1 MGDFCVPGHRHTRH
15 YRDLLSETLA
25 AHHNLGALCWAIAT
39 ANRFFDIATIDNKF
53 QYGRPEG
60 SAVEVIDE
68 IFKSGQMATL
78 ERYKNTTFDRLRHSQ
93 TFDDGDSGR
102 YWDELR

>member
-1 MGDFCVPGHRHTRH
+1 M
-15 YRDLLSETLA
+15 
-25 AHHNLGALCWAIAT
+25 
-39 ANRFFDIATIDNKF
+39 
-53 QYGRPEG
+53 
-60 SAVEVIDE
+60 IDE